1 MNIIPADATLCVLCQ
16 SHLETSNHLFL
27 HCPFARIIWNWWLEV
42 WDVNWVFPCLLYEAF
57 DQWHIYG
64 VSTFL
69 KKVWGAI
76 FPITMWSIWKERNS
90 KIFRNTSCSHNQV
103 QDLILTRLSWW
114 IKGWGSSFPY
124 SCNEIIRNPR
134 SLSWCEAR
142 PFAVMLQPN
151 PDAHWSPPPLDFIK
165 WNVDA
170 SMNPTFPMSAI
181 GGVLRNDRGQL
192 MCVFSSPIP
201 LIEINSA
208 EIMAIYRAVQI
219 TMAYENLKNVKIM
232 IESDS
237 ANAVR
242 WCNEDLGDHGIS
254 ISS

>member
-1 MNIIPADATLCVLCQ
+1 
-16 SHLETSNHLFL
+16 
-27 HCPFARIIWNWWLEV
+27 
-42 WDVNWVFPCLLYEAF
+42 
-57 DQWHIYG
+57 
-64 VSTFL
+64 
-69 KKVWGAI
+69 
-76 FPITMWSIWKERNS
+76 MWSIWKERNS

-254 ISS
+254 ISSWISFGTLEKIGGRWKSFTKEGAPTWWQIYWQSKACAEMQNFWPGYDIASSNESP